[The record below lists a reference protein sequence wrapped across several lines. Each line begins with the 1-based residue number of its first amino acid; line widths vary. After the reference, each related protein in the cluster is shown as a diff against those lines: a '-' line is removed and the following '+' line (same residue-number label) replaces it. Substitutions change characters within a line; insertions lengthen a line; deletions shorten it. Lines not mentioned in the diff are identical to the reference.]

1 MVGYLVRGFV
11 KFKFLK
17 MRKRT
22 SIVVLLVI
30 TSLLT
35 LILVSQLRTVSTNP
49 PITSDFGNTPENVK
63 SIVRNSCY
71 DCHSNETQL
80 EWFHKLPFIA
90 SRVKEDIEKG
100 REKINFSE
108 WDQYSEK
115 EQITILFNML
125 TKVKKDIMP
134 PEDYLFVHPSSKL
147 TDSQKEELETYIKGL
162 DNIAGYSNNMDD
174 QKRYEK
180 AYQNWEENKEKEKK
194 IEKSPN
200 GIPFPE
206 DYRKWKVVSS
216 SYRLDHHTLRVIL
229 GNDLAIEAIDNNETN
244 PWPDGAI
251 LGKVVWEQRNDE
263 NWEAAIVPSSFVH
276 AEFMFKDSKKYGS
289 THGWGWARWLGTE
302 LTPFGQDESFT
313 QSCIEC
319 HLPVKNR
326 DYVFTTPSI
335 FP

>member
-1 MVGYLVRGFV
+1 MNN
-11 KFKFLK
+11 
-17 MRKRT
+17 RT
-22 SIVVLLVI
+22 SIYIL
-30 TSLLT
+30 LLT
-35 LILVSQLRTVSTNP
+35 FLIGLLILVSQFRNIVINP
-49 PITSDFGNTPENVK
+49 PITSDFGSTPETIK

-71 DCHSNETQL
+71 DCHSNETKL
-80 EWFHKLPFIA
+80 KWFNRLPLI
-90 SRVKEDIEKG
+90 SNWVKEDIEKG

-108 WDQYSEK
+108 WDKYSEK

-125 TKVKKDIMP
+125 TKVKKNIMP
-134 PEDYLFVHPSSKL
+134 PEDYLFVHPNSKL
-147 TDSQKEELETYIKGL
+147 TDSQKEELEIYIKGL
-162 DNIAGYSNNMDD
+162 DDITSHSNNMDD
-174 QKRYEK
+174 KNSYEE

-194 IEKSPN
+194 IKKSPN
-200 GIPFPE
+200 GISFPK

-229 GNDLAIEAIDNNETN
+229 GNDVAIRAIDNNETN
-244 PWPDGAI
+244 PWPDGTI

-276 AEFMFKDSKKYGS
+276 AEFMFKDSKKYES

-302 LTPFGQDESFT
+302 LEPFGQDESFT

>member
-1 MVGYLVRGFV
+1 MN
-11 KFKFLK
+11 
-17 MRKRT
+17 KRT
-22 SIVVLLVI
+22 SIYIL
-30 TSLLT
+30 LLT
-35 LILVSQLRTVSTNP
+35 FLIGLLILVSQFRNIVVNP
-49 PITSDFGNTPENVK
+49 PITSDFGSTPETIK
-63 SIVRNSCY
+63 RIVRNSCY
-71 DCHSNETQL
+71 DCHSNETKL
-80 EWFHKLPFIA
+80 KWFNRLPLI
-90 SRVKEDIEKG
+90 SNWVKEDIEKG

-108 WDQYSEK
+108 WDKYSEK

-125 TKVKKDIMP
+125 TKVKKNIMP
-134 PEDYLFVHPSSKL
+134 PEDYLFVHPNSKL
-147 TDSQKEELETYIKGL
+147 TDSQKEELEIYIKGL
-162 DNIAGYSNNMDD
+162 DDITSHSNNMDD
-174 QKRYEK
+174 KNSYEE

-194 IEKSPN
+194 IKKSPN
-200 GIPFPE
+200 GISFPK

-229 GNDLAIEAIDNNETN
+229 GNDVAIRAIDNNETN
-244 PWPDGAI
+244 PWPDGTI

-276 AEFMFKDSKKYGS
+276 AEFMFKDSKKYES

-302 LTPFGQDESFT
+302 LEPFGQNKSFT